1 MDLSDQQLDNA
12 LLVKKV
18 SEILQEKEID
28 LIHSVIDVMGK
39 DFCIQI
45 MKKVQEIQEQG
56 GLDKKFGG
64 KRTPGGVFFCLVRDN
79 STKEESAK
87 IFKKQSIE
95 KRRRYVARKKIMLK
109 LAKLDLV

>member
-1 MDLSDQQLDNA
+1 MDLSDQQLDDV

-28 LIHSVIDVMGK
+28 LIHSVINVMGK
-39 DFCIQI
+39 DFCIQT
-45 MKKVQEIQEQG
+45 MKKVQDIQEQG
-56 GLDKKFGG
+56 GLDKKNGG

-79 STKEESAK
+79 CTKEENAK
-87 IFKKQSIE
+87 IFKKQNIE